1 MKKII
6 VTTLLLSAIV
16 YGSTGEEIA
25 KKAGCLHCHVMD
37 RRSIAPA
44 FLGIVRHNIRL
55 NPKNARAKMIHA
67 IKYGSHGE
75 YRHYVSKIMPA
86 HPNLSDK
93 EINTLV
99 SWMLDSYKNYMSH
112 NQ

>member
-6 VTTLLLSAIV
+6 LITLLLSAIV

-25 KKAGCLHCHVMD
+25 KKVGCLHCHIMD
-37 RRSIAPA
+37 KRSIAPA
-44 FLGIVRHNIRL
+44 FLGIARRNIRR
-55 NPKNARAKMIHA
+55 NPNNAREKMIHA
-67 IKYGSHGE
+67 IKNGSHGE
-75 YRHYVSKIMPA
+75 YRHYKSKTMPA

-99 SWMLDSYKNYMSH
+99 SWILDSYKDYMAH

>member
-1 MKKII
+1 MKKI
-6 VTTLLLSAIV
+6 VLLMLLLGVVV

-25 KKAGCLHCHVMD
+25 KKSDCLHCHAMD
-37 RRSIAPA
+37 KRSIAPA
-44 FLGIVRHNIRL
+44 FLGIARHNIRL
-55 NPKNARAKMIHA
+55 NPKDPRSKMIHA

-75 YRHYVSKIMPA
+75 YRHYKSKTMPP

-99 SWMLDSYKNYMSH
+99 SWILDSYKDYMAH